1 MASVSLVVIVES
13 IRTIVTKE
21 GDELQAFHLPSII
34 AVGAALR
41 KSHFN
46 NKNPHVFL
54 TCYCCSRQV
63 YPLCLLIFNPQEFQ
77 PGSGSLGGPPQ

>member
-34 AVGAALR
+34 AVGDALR
-41 KSHFN
+41 KSHLN
-46 NKNPHVFL
+46 DKKPHAPLTFFL
-54 TCYCCSRQV
+54 
-63 YPLCLLIFNPQEFQ
+63 
-77 PGSGSLGGPPQ
+77 